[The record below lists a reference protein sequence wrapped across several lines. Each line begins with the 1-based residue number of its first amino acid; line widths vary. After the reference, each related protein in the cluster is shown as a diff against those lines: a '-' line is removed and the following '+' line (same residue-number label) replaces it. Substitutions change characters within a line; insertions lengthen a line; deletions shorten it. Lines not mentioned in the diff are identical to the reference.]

1 MKSKVLKEESVGNK
15 ERKFGAA
22 PKYYPCMLVDHDGSE
37 VPMLFTSNQL
47 KVAMERASKNP
58 EDIEGGKSFWEWLMG

>member
-1 MKSKVLKEESVGNK
+1 MKSKVFKADSVRNG

-22 PKYYPCMLVDHDGSE
+22 PLYYPCMLVDNDGSE
-37 VPMLFTSNQL
+37 IPMLLTSNQL

-58 EDIEGGKSFWEWLMG
+58 EDLPGKSFWEMLLG